1 MLGLGNLQGKTHW
14 IGAKPDHLG
23 FRRQQKIGTGSVHS
37 TWRRSQYFIY
47 IYTYNTNTMQCNAM
61 QCNAMPYHTIP
72 YHTIH
77 TIHTCMH
84 ACRQYIHTYIHAL
97 HCIAL
102 HYITY
107 RHTYIHHITMFS
119 KYNYWVYL
127 RLMDWL
133 WLIQFTAD
141 LVHTPIQAN
150 MRFSSFLV
158 FVFDKL
164 SGFGMTCIPS
174 FPYNSIY
181 LDSGK
186 W

>member
-1 MLGLGNLQGKTHW
+1 M
-14 IGAKPDHLG
+14 AK
-23 FRRQQKIGTGSVHS
+23 KSVLH
-37 TWRRSQYFIY
+37 IY
-47 IYTYNTNTMQCNAM
+47 ISIQYNTIEYNRIQYNS
-61 QCNAMPYHTIP
+61 IP
-72 YHTIH
+72 YHTYHTYIH
-77 TIHTCMH
+77 ACMH
-84 ACRQYIHTYIHAL
+84 ACRQYIHPCIAL

-102 HYITY
+102 QYITLHYI
-107 RHTYIHHITMFS
+107 HTYIHHITMFS

-150 MRFSSFLV
+150 MTFSSFLV

-174 FPYNSIY
+174 FPYHSIY

>member
-1 MLGLGNLQGKTHW
+1 M
-14 IGAKPDHLG
+14 AK
-23 FRRQQKIGTGSVHS
+23 KSVLH
-37 TWRRSQYFIY
+37 IY
-47 IYTYNTNTMQCNAM
+47 IHTIQIQCNAM
-61 QCNAMPYHTIP
+61 QCNAVQCNAIP

-84 ACRQYIHTYIHAL
+84 ACRQYIHPCIAL
-97 HCIAL
+97 HCITL